1 MQMRLLVGAVGDLD
15 SMWQS
20 NEQHTLLGLP
30 LPAVQL
36 LLESDMLKVGP
47 TLGQQTRAG

>member
-1 MQMRLLVGAVGDLD
+1 MQLRLLPALADLD

-36 LLESDMLKVGP
+36 LLESDVLKVGFAA
-47 TLGQQTRAG
+47 LGQQTHAS